1 MRGLS
6 VILPAYNEGEMIP
19 MIAGE
24 LEKELT
30 KEKIP
35 YEIIFVSDGSCDDT
49 WEKAAGGFEGWN
61 YPEILEKTRP
71 FLQDW
76 HRQRWMQPR

>member
-35 YEIIFVSDGSCDDT
+35 Y
-49 WEKAAGGFEGWN
+49 
-61 YPEILEKTRP
+61 
-71 FLQDW
+71 
-76 HRQRWMQPR
+76 